1 MAVTIDQIKALR
13 DRTGAGIMDCKRA
26 LQEVDG
32 DIEKAIDILREK
44 GIAKAASKAGRVA
57 AEGLTNIKVCH
68 ECGKAI
74 IVEVNCETDF
84 VSSSDKFHALV
95 DEVTDILL
103 KNDPKTLEEAV
114 ELTKDAFAEATIAM
128 GEKFVLRRYVV
139 FHAENG
145 QAYGAYSHM
154 QGKISGLVLLSK
166 DCGDLNKA
174 LAMTIVANNPSYLTL
189 ADVPSEIRERE
200 TKIAQTEVAED
211 PKLVN
216 KPDNVKAQIVVRKV
230 DKVLSASCLDV
241 QPFVYDENKTVAQV
255 LKENGV
261 EIVSFV
267 RYAVGEG
274 IEKPAAEE

>member
-128 GEKFVLRRYVV
+128 GEKFVLRRYVIP
-139 FHAENG
+139 HAEDG

-189 ADVPSEIRERE
+189 ADVPAEVRERE

-274 IEKPAAEE
+274 IEKPAEE

>member
-57 AEGLTNIKVCH
+57 AEGLTNIKVCS
-68 ECGKAI
+68 ECGKAV

-139 FHAENG
+139 LHAEDG

-189 ADVPSEIRERE
+189 ADVPAEIRERE
-200 TKIAQTEVAED
+200 TKIAQTEVSED

-274 IEKPAAEE
+274 IEKAAAEE

>member
-84 VSSSDKFHALV
+84 VSSSDKFHTLV

-128 GEKFVLRRYVV
+128 GEKFVLRRYVIL
-139 FHAENG
+139 HAEDG

-189 ADVPSEIRERE
+189 ADVPAEVRERE

-274 IEKPAAEE
+274 IEKPAEE